1 MIFQYK
7 GFNFKIDFE
16 DKSIFSL
23 IIENKKLYRKIIE
36 DLINNISIDDGNII
50 LSKNNKLI
58 VPEKEI
64 FVFSDYFNF
73 DVNKFVLNKY
83 YKELKN
89 LSENDFFDETVEI
102 KEVLRN
108 YVTKLVENEYSI
120 KLEEDLDI
128 SQILKAFG
136 VKFQRN
142 EDLLLNLFEWIK
154 ILNELLG
161 YEIFFFINLENFLS
175 DDELVE
181 FSKFILY
188 NKYKVVFLENFNRNK
203 LFDDDNL
210 IIIDNDLCE
219 IF

>member
-1 MIFQYK
+1 MIFQYQ

-16 DKSIFSL
+16 NKSIFSL

-36 DLINNISIDDGNII
+36 DLINNTSIDDGNII

-73 DVNKFVLNKY
+73 DINKFVLNKY

-89 LSENDFFDETVEI
+89 LSENDFFDETLEI
-102 KEVLRN
+102 KEVLRD

>member
-23 IIENKKLYRKIIE
+23 IIENKKLYRKVIE
-36 DLINNISIDDGNII
+36 DLINNIIIDDGNII

-89 LSENDFFDETVEI
+89 LSENEFFDETVEI
-102 KEVLRN
+102 KETLRN
-108 YVTKLVENEYSI
+108 YVTKLIENEYSV

>member
-23 IIENKKLYRKIIE
+23 IIENKKLYRKVIE

-89 LSENDFFDETVEI
+89 LSENDFFDETVQI

-136 VKFQRN
+136 VRFQRN

>member
-89 LSENDFFDETVEI
+89 LSENDFFDETLEI
-102 KEVLRN
+102 KEVLRD

-188 NKYKVVFLENFNRNK
+188 NKYRVVFLENFNRNK
-203 LFDDDNL
+203 LFDNDNL

>member
-1 MIFQYK
+1 MIFQYQ

-16 DKSIFSL
+16 NKSIFSL

-89 LSENDFFDETVEI
+89 LSENDFFDETLEI
-102 KEVLRN
+102 KEVLRD

>member
-23 IIENKKLYRKIIE
+23 IIENKKLYRKVIE
-36 DLINNISIDDGNII
+36 DLINNISIDDSNII

-89 LSENDFFDETVEI
+89 LSENEFFDETVEI
-102 KEVLRN
+102 KEALRN
-108 YVTKLVENEYSI
+108 YVTKLIENEYSV

-188 NKYKVVFLENFNRNK
+188 NKYRVVFLENFNRNR

>member
-1 MIFQYK
+1 MIFQYQ

-16 DKSIFSL
+16 NKSIFSL
-23 IIENKKLYRKIIE
+23 IIENKKLYRKVIE
-36 DLINNISIDDGNII
+36 DLINNIIIDDGNII

-89 LSENDFFDETVEI
+89 LSENDFFDETLEI